1 MAQQPHARVGNPV
14 TRQRVISLFVI
25 ILLIVFAVRLVFI
38 QGVRAAELSDQALAN
53 RLVTKEVAT
62 PRADIVDRDGVVLAT
77 SVDRYNI
84 GVNQQ
89 ALAKWKRVEKGNVIA
104 EGPMGAA
111 KLLAP
116 ILDLDE
122 AELAAKLAGD
132 KTWVYIA
139 KNVTPEVWDLVN
151 AEEISGVQPEPVTDR
166 IYPNGAIAGNVIGF
180 MGGSAEGP
188 GKTGLAGLELYFNE
202 ELTGTPG
209 SITYERGNNGTLIP
223 TGVHEE
229 TKGIPGKRIVTTIDR
244 DIQWFA
250 QNLVAEQ
257 LRSSGASRAT
267 IVVQDARTGE
277 IYALVDSHSVD
288 PNDPGATQT
297 KDRGSRAVS
306 TVFEPGSTA
315 KVITMAAAIE
325 EGLVTPLTKIKAPYK
340 FTTENGQEF
349 KDSHNHGTQKLTVAG
364 VLAESSNTGTVKIG
378 SKLTP
383 KQRYKYLTA
392 FGLGTKTNVGLP
404 GESNGILAHYKK
416 WDGRQKY
423 AVLFGQALSVTALQT
438 SSVFQTPWSRAI
450 STRTAT
456 SRRASSTSP
465 SGWCRRRRQRPS

>member
-1 MAQQPHARVGNPV
+1 
-14 TRQRVISLFVI
+14 
-25 ILLIVFAVRLVFI
+25 
-38 QGVRAAELSDQALAN
+38 
-53 RLVTKEVAT
+53 
-62 PRADIVDRDGVVLAT
+62 DRDGVVLAT

-244 DIQWFA
+244 D
-250 QNLVAEQ
+250 
-257 LRSSGASRAT
+257 
-267 IVVQDARTGE
+267 
-277 IYALVDSHSVD
+277 
-288 PNDPGATQT
+288 
-297 KDRGSRAVS
+297 
-306 TVFEPGSTA
+306 
-315 KVITMAAAIE
+315 
-325 EGLVTPLTKIKAPYK
+325 
-340 FTTENGQEF
+340 
-349 KDSHNHGTQKLTVAG
+349 
-364 VLAESSNTGTVKIG
+364 
-378 SKLTP
+378 
-383 KQRYKYLTA
+383 
-392 FGLGTKTNVGLP
+392 
-404 GESNGILAHYKK
+404 
-416 WDGRQKY
+416 
-423 AVLFGQALSVTALQT
+423 
-438 SSVFQTPWSRAI
+438 
-450 STRTAT
+450 
-456 SRRASSTSP
+456 
-465 SGWCRRRRQRPS
+465 